1 MIYNLSSDYHLG
13 TKRAAHTTRDSAR
26 RLQGMLYTQ
35 ALVASEPPH
44 SLCLGD
50 LFDRAHNDEAT
61 LVQGYAIANR
71 CDMVMAGNHDLT
83 NREGVITSLDAVQRM
98 IDPVNTAST
107 LRHIEVVT
115 APDMSTPYF
124 HTWNQFWVVPH
135 HASQTL
141 FEKALFEAKANA
153 DAQEDGHRYLLLHC
167 NYNCPFDTE
176 DSTLNLSP
184 EVAEGLLEI
193 FDRVFI
199 GHEHN
204 PKVLCDGRLVI
215 VGNTHPTSYSDI
227 SDKYRWELDA
237 RSDELTKVLIWEK
250 AYAYREIEYG
260 RPLPDLSGVQFVDV
274 VGAEP
279 VENGTE
285 VADYVRS
292 IWEAGNKLLAVRN
305 NVEIIDH
312 LADTSVDTSKPALV
326 DLKQRIHDDLDGSDL
341 QLLYKRLMQ
350 TAENE

>member
-1 MIYNLSSDYHLG
+1 MIYNLFSDPHLG

-26 RLQGMLYTQ
+26 RLQQMLYTQ
-35 ALVASEPPH
+35 ALSASSPLN

-61 LVQGYAIANR
+61 LVQGFSVASN
-71 CDMVMAGNHDLT
+71 CDLVISGNHDEA
-83 NREGVITSLDAVQRM
+83 NREGSTTSLQALAKLGS
-98 IDPVNTAST
+98 PVLAADD
-107 LRHIEVVT
+107 L
-115 APDMSTPYF
+115 STPTF

-135 HASQTL
+135 HASQ
-141 FEKALFEAKANA
+141 ALFEQALQAA
-153 DAQEDGHRYLLLHC
+153 MEDASKSSDHPYKYLVLHT
-167 NYNCPFDTE
+167 NYDCPFDTE

-184 EVAEGLLEI
+184 EDVETLLGV
-193 FDRVFI
+193 FSRVFS

-204 PKVLCDGRLVI
+204 PKVLYDGRLVI
-215 VGNTHPTSYSDI
+215 VGNTMATSFSDI
-227 SDKYRWELDA
+227 SDKYRWELDV

-250 AYAYREIEYG
+250 DYAYREIEYG
-260 RPLPDLSGVQFVDV
+260 SVIPDLSGVQFVDV

-279 VENGTE
+279 VENGVE

-292 IWEAGNKLLAVRN
+292 IWEAGDELLAVRN

-341 QLLYKRLMQ
+341 QPLYQRLMQ